1 MASKAP
7 AQPDN
12 NKKVL
17 LTVVLVLVIVLA
29 GWRVLSSMFGGSD
42 EAAAKAVERSVS
54 QESGPTGPPGIYR
67 EMREKLQKQGQAQ
80 PPTPGQ

>member
-17 LTVVLVLVIVLA
+17 LVVVLALVIVLA

-42 EAAAKAVERSVS
+42 EAAARAVEQSVK
-54 QESGPTGPPGIYR
+54 QDGGPVGPPGVYR
-67 EMREKLQKQGQAQ
+67 QFLKQRQAQ